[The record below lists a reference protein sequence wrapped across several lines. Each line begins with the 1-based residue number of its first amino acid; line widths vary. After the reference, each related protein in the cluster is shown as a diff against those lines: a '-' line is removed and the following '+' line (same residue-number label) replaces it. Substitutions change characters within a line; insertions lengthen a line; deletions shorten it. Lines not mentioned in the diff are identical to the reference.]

1 MPDEMRPAETRAD
14 ETRPAGTRAD
24 ETRPFEAGHASFVP
38 VCSIGASAGGVGALQ
53 VLFRQL
59 PDDLGLAY
67 VVIVHL
73 APDHPSSLREILGLC
88 TRMPVLQVQ
97 DSPVLRPNCVFV
109 IAPDSELVIEGDNVS
124 ARPFTEPRGRRAPID
139 MFFRSIAAGR
149 GDGVAIVL
157 TGTGS
162 DGALGVRAVKEAG
175 GIVMVQ
181 DPGEA
186 EFASMP
192 QSAIATGAAD
202 FVVPLARMAERLREV
217 AHSKEA
223 VRSLDVD
230 GAAAHELRRIV
241 AFLRNRTGH
250 DFSSYK
256 RATVMR
262 RVKRRMQVARVDSL
276 PAYAAFLQA
285 TPGEARE
292 LFSDL
297 LISVTMFF
305 RDPAAFR
312 ALEKLAIRPIL
323 EDRQDSQ
330 TDKGVRVWVAG
341 CATGEEAYS
350 LAILLLE
357 GLGRHKLHVPIQI
370 FATDLDEGALAIA
383 REGRY
388 PRTIEADVSEERLA
402 RFFVNEGTHYRVR
415 KEVRETVVFAVH
427 SVLKEPPFMRLDLI
441 SCRNL
446 LIYLERSLQ
455 QQLYSLFHYGLNE
468 GRFLFLGSAET
479 MESSTDLFSSV
490 DREAHIYAA
499 RPRVAQIL
507 PILAQFSSPERVAA
521 HRQPPSIVPEHAQ
534 VVATL
539 HLGALE
545 QAAPP
550 SVLVDA
556 GHNILNLSPAAG
568 RYLLHSAG
576 PPSSLLAAVV
586 RPELRL
592 DLRLALVRALD
603 QNLSTL
609 THPVVVAFDG
619 ERRRIGLHVAPVGID
634 GREAAQALVC
644 FLDGDAVDPEAPDA
658 SAAEARPEE
667 ARRLHAELKAAHE
680 ALVAS
685 RTGHD
690 VTIQELRAANEEL
703 QSANEEYRSAAEELK
718 TSREELQSINEELH
732 TLNAEL
738 KSKLERLSVAHD
750 DLQNLTMVME
760 VGTLFLDAELRIKM
774 FTPPITDIFN
784 VTQFDIGRAVTDFTN
799 RLDHPPLVDEARQV
813 LRTLEPIER
822 EVPALSGSFYVMRM
836 RPYRTTEN
844 RIEGVVVTFV
854 DISARLRMERALSRS
869 EQQFRAL
876 IRASSQV
883 LYRMNADWTEM
894 RELFGG
900 GFLSHTDAPTQGWLE
915 HYIPAEDRAGVR
927 VVIDRAIETRSVFE
941 LEHRVLREDGSVGW
955 TQSRAIPI
963 LDGNG
968 GIADWFGSAEDVTL
982 SHRAQDA
989 LRESEDRLR
998 VLVEGVPQLVWR
1010 SDGGGHLT
1018 WSSPQWHRYTGLS
1031 ELESRGSGWMT
1042 AVHPDDRGQ
1051 FMTAWYEGAT
1061 AHFFEVECRVRHV
1074 DKPDYHW
1081 FRGRATP
1088 ILDAQ
1093 GRVAEWLGTFTDVN
1107 DLRTLQGRQEVLLAE
1122 LQHRVRNIMAVIRS
1136 IAARTAENCTDV
1148 GDYAARLRGRL
1159 EAFARTQVLLTREAG
1174 VGVDLGTM
1182 VRDELL
1188 TQTAEAGQLDIEGPE
1203 VRLSAKATEVL
1214 TLAVH
1219 ELATNAVKYGALSGA
1234 GGVVRVRWEMDPAD
1248 PESLL
1253 TFRWTES
1260 GLDLGSQAPRR
1271 RGFGTELVEQRVPY
1285 ELSGFGRLDILP
1297 DGVEA
1302 VIAFP
1307 LRRGDSILQTGVG
1320 SVRLPHEGF
1329 P

>member
-1 MPDEMRPAETRAD
+1 MPD
-14 ETRPAGTRAD
+14 ETRPA
-24 ETRPFEAGHASFVP
+24 EAARKSFIP
-38 VCSIGASAGGVGALQ
+38 VCSIGASAGGIGALQ

-73 APDHPSSLREILGLC
+73 APDHPSALREILGLC

-97 DSPVLRPNCVFV
+97 DSPVLKPNCVFV

-124 ARPFTEPRGRRAPID
+124 ARPFTEPRGRRPPID
-139 MFFRSIAAGR
+139 MFFRSIAAAR

-157 TGTGS
+157 TGAGS
-162 DGALGVRAVKEAG
+162 DGALGVRAIKEAG

-181 DPGEA
+181 DPAEA
-186 EFASMP
+186 EFSSMP
-192 QSAIATGAAD
+192 QSAIATGTAD

-223 VRSLDVD
+223 VRSLDMD
-230 GAAAHELRRIV
+230 GVAVHELRRIV

-262 RVKRRMQVARVDSL
+262 RVKRRMQVCRVDSL
-276 PAYAAFLQA
+276 TAYAEHLQA
-285 TPGEARE
+285 TPEETRE

-305 RDPAAFR
+305 RDPGAFR
-312 ALEKLAIRPIL
+312 VLAKQAIRPIL
-323 EDRQDSQ
+323 QDRQDSL

-357 GLGRHKLHVPIQI
+357 EMERHKLHVPIQI
-370 FATDLDEGALAIA
+370 FATDLDEDALAVA

-388 PRTIEADVSEERLA
+388 PRTIEANLSEERLA
-402 RFFVNEGTHYRVR
+402 RFFVHEGTHYRVR
-415 KEVRETVVFAVH
+415 KEVRETVVFALH

-455 QQLYSLFHYGLNE
+455 QQLYSLFHYGLSE

-479 MESSTDLFSSV
+479 LESSVDLFAPL
-490 DREAHIYAA
+490 DREAHIYVA
-499 RPRVAQIL
+499 RPRVAQML
-507 PILAQFSSPERVAA
+507 PILAQFASPERVATQRSSPLLA
-521 HRQPPSIVPEHAQ
+521 PEHAQ
-534 VVATL
+534 VVGRL
-539 HLGALE
+539 HMGALE
-545 QAAPP
+545 KAAPP

-556 GHNILNLSPAAG
+556 GQNILNLSPTAG
-568 RYLLHSAG
+568 RFLLHSAG

-603 QNLSTL
+603 QNLPTL
-609 THPVVVAFDG
+609 THPVVVSFEG
-619 ERRRIGLHVAPVGID
+619 ERRRIAMHVAPMAID
-634 GREAAQALVC
+634 DREGARALVC
-644 FLDGDAVDPEAPDA
+644 FLDGDTAGADEPDF
-658 SAAEARPEE
+658 AAAGDRPEE
-667 ARRLHAELKAAHE
+667 VQRLHAELKAVHE

-685 RTGHD
+685 RSGHD
-690 VTIQELRAANEEL
+690 ATIQELRAANEEL
-703 QSANEEYRSAAEELK
+703 QSANEEYRSAAEELE

-732 TLNAEL
+732 TVNAEL

-760 VGTLFLDAELRIKM
+760 IGTLFLDTELRIKM

-784 VTQFDIGRAVTDFTN
+784 VTQLDVGRTLSDFTH
-799 RLDHPPLVDEARQV
+799 RLDHPPLAEEARQV
-813 LRTLEPIER
+813 LRTLVPVEH
-822 EVPALSGSFYVMRM
+822 EVRSVSGSSYVMRM
-836 RPYRTTEN
+836 RPYRTVEN

-869 EQQFRAL
+869 EQQFRAQ

-883 LYRMNADWTEM
+883 LYRMNPDWTEM

-900 GFLSHTDAPTQGWLE
+900 AFLSHTDAPTRGWLE
-915 HYIPAEDRAGVR
+915 HYIPVEDREGVR
-927 VVIDRAIETRSVFE
+927 VVIDRAIETRSIFE
-941 LEHRVLREDGSVGW
+941 LEHRVVREDGSVGW
-955 TQSRAIPI
+955 THSRAIPI
-963 LDGNG
+963 LDGDG

-982 SHRAQDA
+982 QHRAQDA
-989 LRESEDRLR
+989 LRESEDRMR

-1010 SDGGGHLT
+1010 SDSRGHLT

-1031 ELESRGSGWMT
+1031 ELESRDSGWMR

-1051 FMTAWYEGAT
+1051 FANAWYEGAN
-1061 AHFFEVECRVRHV
+1061 AHFFEVECRIRNL
-1074 DKPDYHW
+1074 DQPDYHW

-1136 IAARTAENCTDV
+1136 VAARTAENSADV
-1148 GDYAARLRGRL
+1148 TDYAVRLKGRL

-1174 VGVDLGTM
+1174 AGVDLRTM
-1182 VRDELL
+1182 VQDELV
-1188 TQTAEAGQLDIEGPE
+1188 TQTAEAGQVDIDGPE

-1219 ELATNAVKYGALSGA
+1219 ELATNAVKYGALSTAA
-1234 GGVVRVRWEMDPAD
+1234 GKVQVRWALDHAGRD
-1248 PESLL
+1248 SLL
-1253 TFRWTES
+1253 TFRWKES
-1260 GLDLGSQAPRR
+1260 GVAISGTTPRR
-1271 RGFGTELVEQRVPY
+1271 KGFGTELVERRVPY
-1285 ELSGFGRLDILP
+1285 ELSGSGQLDVLP
-1297 DGVEA
+1297 DGVQA
-1302 VIAFP
+1302 VISFP
-1307 LRRGDSILQTGVG
+1307 LRRGDSILQTDVA
-1320 SVRLPHEGF
+1320 SVRPPHEAR

>member
-1 MPDEMRPAETRAD
+1 MPDEPRPAEATR
-14 ETRPAGTRAD
+14 T
-24 ETRPFEAGHASFVP
+24 SFIP

-73 APDHPSSLREILGLC
+73 APDHPSALRDILGLC
-88 TRMPVLQVQ
+88 TRMPVLQVR

-139 MFFRSIAAGR
+139 MFFRSIAAAR

-162 DGALGVRAVKEAG
+162 DGALGVRAIKEAG

-181 DPGEA
+181 DPDEA
-186 EFASMP
+186 EFSSMP

-202 FVVPLARMAERLREV
+202 FVVPVARMAERLREV

-223 VRSLDVD
+223 VRSLDMD
-230 GAAAHELRRIV
+230 GVAAHDLRRIV
-241 AFLRNRTGH
+241 AFLRNCTGH

-262 RVKRRMQVARVDSL
+262 RVKRRMQVCRVDSL
-276 PAYAAFLQA
+276 SAYAEHLQA
-285 TPGEARE
+285 TPGETRE

-305 RDPAAFR
+305 RDPGAFR
-312 ALEKLAIRPIL
+312 VLAKQVIGPIL
-323 EDRQDSQ
+323 QDRQDSL

-357 GLGRHKLHVPIQI
+357 EMERHKLHMPIQI
-370 FATDLDEGALAIA
+370 FATDLDEGALATA

-402 RFFVNEGTHYRVR
+402 RFFVHEGTHYRVR
-415 KEVRETVVFAVH
+415 KEVRETVVFALH

-455 QQLYSLFHYGLNE
+455 QQLYSLFHYGLNQ

-479 MESSTDLFSSV
+479 LESSVDLFAPL
-490 DREAHIYAA
+490 DREAHIYVA
-499 RPRVAQIL
+499 RPRVAQML
-507 PILAQFSSPERVAA
+507 PILTQFASPERVATQRLSPLLA
-521 HRQPPSIVPEHAQ
+521 PEHAQ
-534 VVATL
+534 VVARL

-545 QAAPP
+545 KAAPP
-550 SVLVDA
+550 SVLVNA
-556 GHNILNLSPAAG
+556 SQTILNLSPSAG
-568 RYLLHSAG
+568 RFLLHSAG

-603 QNLSTL
+603 QNLPTL
-609 THPVVVAFDG
+609 THPVVVSFEG
-619 ERRRIGLHVAPVGID
+619 ERRRIAMHVSPMAID
-634 GREAAQALVC
+634 DREGARALVC
-644 FLDGDAVDPEAPDA
+644 FLDGDAAGPDEPDA
-658 SAAEARPEE
+658 AGAGDRPEE
-667 ARRLHAELKAAHE
+667 VQRLHAELKAVHE

-685 RTGHD
+685 RSGHD
-690 VTIQELRAANEEL
+690 ATIQELRAANEEL
-703 QSANEEYRSAAEELK
+703 QSANEEYRSAAEELE

-732 TLNAEL
+732 TVNAEL

-760 VGTLFLDAELRIKM
+760 VGTLFLDTELRIKM

-784 VTQFDIGRAVTDFTN
+784 VTQLDIGRALTDFTH
-799 RLDHPPLVDEARQV
+799 RLDHPPLADEARQV
-813 LRTLEPIER
+813 LRTLVPIEH
-822 EVPALSGSFYVMRM
+822 EVRGVSGSSYVMRM
-836 RPYRTTEN
+836 RPYRTVEN
-844 RIEGVVVTFV
+844 RIDGVVVTFV
-854 DISARLRMERALSRS
+854 DISARLKMERALSRS

-883 LYRMNADWTEM
+883 LYRMNPDWTEM
-894 RELFGG
+894 RELFGS
-900 GFLSHTDAPTQGWLE
+900 GFLSHTDTPTPGWLE
-915 HYIPAEDRAGVR
+915 HYIPAEDRDGVR
-927 VVIDRAIETRSVFE
+927 VVIDRAIEARSIFE
-941 LEHRVLREDGSVGW
+941 LEHRVVREDGSIGW
-955 TQSRAIPI
+955 THSRAIPI
-963 LDGNG
+963 LDGDG

-982 SHRAQDA
+982 QHRAQDA

-1010 SDGGGHLT
+1010 SDSRGHLT

-1031 ELESRGSGWMT
+1031 ELESRDSGWMT

-1051 FMTAWYEGAT
+1051 FATAWYEGAN
-1061 AHFFEVECRVRHV
+1061 AHFFEVECRIRNM
-1074 DKPDYHW
+1074 DQPDYHW

-1136 IAARTAENCTDV
+1136 VAARTAENSADV
-1148 GDYAARLRGRL
+1148 TDYAARLKGRL

-1182 VRDELL
+1182 VRDELV
-1188 TQTAEAGQLDIEGPE
+1188 TQTAEAGQVDIDGPE

-1219 ELATNAVKYGALSGA
+1219 ELATNAVKYGALSTAA
-1234 GGVVRVRWEMDPAD
+1234 GKVQVRWALDHAGREN
-1248 PESLL
+1248 LL
-1253 TFRWTES
+1253 TFRWKES
-1260 GLDLGSQAPRR
+1260 GVAISGTTPRR
-1271 RGFGTELVEQRVPY
+1271 KGFGTELVERRVPY
-1285 ELSGFGRLDILP
+1285 ELSGSGQLDVLP
-1297 DGVEA
+1297 DGVQA
-1302 VIAFP
+1302 VISFP
-1307 LRRGDSILQTGVG
+1307 LRRGDSILQTDVA
-1320 SVRLPHEGF
+1320 SVRPPHEAR